1 MVAACVLGSGA
12 VFLEGSVVSVAVP
25 AIARDFSLG
34 VDGVQWV
41 LNGYMLT
48 LSSLML
54 LGGSLGDS
62 YGRRKVFAIGLIAF
76 AVASL
81 LCSIAPSLVTLVAAR
96 AIQGAAGAVLV
107 PNSLAILESDFAA
120 DDRGAAIGQWAGW
133 SAASTALG
141 PFVGGWLVDVL
152 SWRWVFVSISPFAVG
167 AAVIAVQHVPAEHR
181 KPEGRIDFLGAA
193 VVTLALAGLMTALI
207 SGARLGASNPE
218 ILAAAIGGTLL
229 VIVFVFVERRA
240 SNPLLPLS
248 MFRSMQF
255 SGANLETL
263 FVYAALNG
271 LFFFLML
278 QLQNNVGYS
287 ALAAGA
293 AILPVNFIMLGLS
306 PLAGRLATRIG
317 PRIPMTVGAF
327 VAGAGMIL
335 LARINRGAEY
345 TTVMLPAFVVFGLG
359 LAIVVAPLTAAV
371 LAAVPER
378 RSGVASAINNAV
390 ARLAGLLAVAVLP
403 LVAGVA
409 GLSHPSGPAFAAG
422 YRRAMWICA
431 VLCALGGVIAFAT
444 IRRQRDA

>member
-1 MVAACVLGSGA
+1 VLGSGA
-12 VFLEGSVVSVAVP
+12 VFLEGTVVNVALP

-62 YGRRKVFAIGLIAF
+62 YGRRKVFALGLIGF
-76 AVASL
+76 AISSL
-81 LCSIAPSLVTLVAAR
+81 LCSVAPTVVTLVAAR

-120 DDRGAAIGQWAGW
+120 EDRGAAIGQWAGW

-152 SWRWVFVSISPFAVG
+152 SWRWVFVSIAPFAVG
-167 AAVIAVQHVPAEHR
+167 AAVISMRHVPAEHR
-181 KPEGRIDFLGAA
+181 KKEGRIDFLGAA
-193 VVTLALAGLMTALI
+193 LATLGLAGLMSALI
-207 SGARLGASNPE
+207 SGPRFGASDPR
-218 ILAAAIGGTLL
+218 IMAAAIGGTVLL
-229 VIVFVFVERRA
+229 VAFVVVELRA
-240 SNPLLPLS
+240 SSPLLPLS
-248 MFRSMQF
+248 FFRSMQF
-255 SGANLETL
+255 TGANLETL

-278 QLQNNVGYS
+278 QLQNVLGYS

-293 AILPVNFIMLGLS
+293 AVLPANFIMLALS
-306 PLAGRLATRIG
+306 PLAGRFATRSG

-327 VAGAGMIL
+327 VAGVGMIL
-335 LARINRGAEY
+335 CARIIRGADY
-345 TTVMLPAFVVFGLG
+345 LSVLLPAFVVFGLG

-378 RSGVASAINNAV
+378 RAGVASAINNAV

-403 LVAGVA
+403 LIAGVA
-409 GLSHPSGPAFAAG
+409 GLAHPSGPAFSDG

-431 VLCALGGVIAFAT
+431 GLCALGGVIAFAT
-444 IRRQRDA
+444 IRRQREN